1 MNNIA
6 ARGVLLIAY
15 LFIII
20 VIYMVISTPFIQ
32 VVGSFEDVNSS
43 GDVQVE
49 EAGRMVRIVF
59 DLMFAMAGLIPIVW
73 FVVWCF
79 HREPDWGYKQ

>member
-1 MNNIA
+1 MNNIV

-15 LFIII
+15 LFMII
-20 VIYMVISTPFIQ
+20 VIYLVISTPFIQ

-43 GDVQVE
+43 GDAEVE

-59 DLMFAMAGLIPIVW
+59 DMIFAMAALVPILW
-73 FVVWCF
+73 FIVWCF
-79 HREPDWGYKQ
+79 SREPDWRYK